1 MNASGLGCALGKV
14 GAIFKCSGWNP
25 VMGVRGD
32 CDPGALGFVTSN
44 AFAQLPWF
52 RELVW
57 IGLWLLCLALI
68 GRRSV
73 PIQNGR
79 AHNSGN
85 DS

>member
-1 MNASGLGCALGKV
+1 
-14 GAIFKCSGWNP
+14 
-25 VMGVRGD
+25 MGVRGD

-85 DS
+85 DSLRLFLLDRSQAAVLGNGR